1 GLVATTDSTGKFSF
15 TNLRPGRHAFRL
27 DPRSIPDGYRLAT
40 DGLELVDASGW
51 TTPRVEFRL
60 VPSGAARVDAT
71 RPPPTPGAPPAAP
84 PAPPPPPARPPAGP
98 VAGGPP
104 PALRFPAPAPPV
116 PGAARRPIVPQVPT
130 AGP

>member
-1 GLVATTDSTGKFSF
+1 KFSF

-60 VPSGAARVDAT
+60 VPSRAARVDAT
-71 RPPPTPGAPPAAP
+71 RPPPAPGAPPAAP
-84 PAPPPPPARPPAGP
+84 APVALATARPEAEGP
-98 VAGGPP
+98 TTAH
-104 PALRFPAPAPPV
+104 RFPAVPLPAPGDAHGRTHHHV
-116 PGAARRPIVPQVPT
+116 DD
-130 AGP
+130 